1 MKASQN
7 QLIDF
12 YQAVYNPVIKEEM
25 DAFLANQDFFELA
38 INCPQLPDAKLL
50 GAVQREV
57 LKQAVASG
65 KRFKLTF
72 KASCLSGCR
81 EYHAACE
88 LIIEREA
95 ENESIRLDIYIDYP
109 EVIYIS
115 RYLDN
120 FFAGFPDHQTK
131 EIFIRAEDFD
141 VDLLRYLTEIDPI
154 FIERA
159 CPAEVDLDEIL
170 LACQEELVKA
180 ESANAGIL
188 ALHRELQQ
196 KLPAEKIAAL
206 AEEAVVPVS
215 VKEQIDFLVDKSAG
229 EYYESNYYGA
239 YSYLMAALKLAE
251 EIKEPAD
258 QSLGGLKIHRMLGHL
273 FYSTGLMKI
282 ALGSYAKAVGLLE
295 QIGNRSELG
304 PEDMAMLK
312 FDLGNT
318 LYQLGQKTEALSC
331 YDQSVAIFEQHI
343 LTDGQL
349 NSDFAD
355 LLDARAQLYEESGE
369 SGLAERD
376 LDRREQHILAEES
389 TMELFDDP
397 GETIDHT
404 PGAPIDLRE
413 FPLDSEQA
421 LQQPAYQANRQNIEL
436 FALAGDKV
444 VYRGLQATACDGD
457 RADPETY
464 LKMGGIYTV
473 KTTIMDSSRNYL
485 VLEEVPDKWFNQR
498 YFEDLVN

>member
-1 MKASQN
+1 MKALQG
-7 QLIDF
+7 QLIDL
-12 YQAVYNPVIKEEM
+12 YQAFYNPVIKGEM
-25 DAFLANQDFFELA
+25 EAFLANQDFFELE
-38 INCPQLPDAKLL
+38 INCPQLPEAKLL
-50 GAVQREV
+50 GTVQFDLLNQV
-57 LKQAVASG
+57 VAAG

-81 EYHAACE
+81 EYNAACDY
-88 LIIEREA
+88 IIEREA
-95 ENESIRLDIYIDYP
+95 ENGSIRLDIYIDYP
-109 EVIYIS
+109 EIIYIS
-115 RYLDN
+115 RYLDS
-120 FFAGFPDHQTK
+120 FFAGSPGHQDR

-141 VDLLRYLTEIDPI
+141 VELLRNLAEIDPI
-154 FIERA
+154 FIECV
-159 CPAEVDLDEIL
+159 CPAEADLDAIL
-170 LACQEELVKA
+170 LACQEELAKV
-180 ESANAGIL
+180 EGTNADIL
-188 ALHRELQQ
+188 AMHQEMQQ

-206 AEEAVVPVS
+206 AEEAVVPAS
-215 VKEQIDFLVDKSAG
+215 VEEQVEFLVDKSAG
-229 EYYESNYYGA
+229 EYYEGNYFGA
-239 YSYLMAALKLAE
+239 YSYLMAALRLVEA
-251 EIKEPAD
+251 IKEQAD
-258 QSLGGLKIHRMLGHL
+258 RSLGSLKIHRMLGHL